1 MNTLMKRIWMLA
13 MLGMLCPT
21 VALPQKEFVEPDNQD
36 ETEVETPEIR
46 TVSLIVDELTGG
58 TVSISDQ
65 TVFEEDPAKV
75 VVSITVTPADGYKI
89 SKGNLKLWAVLPLP
103 ETPPTATR
111 GPEVSGEL
119 TLDGD
124 DPAELSEER
133 TYQVTIDPNLDIWV
147 EAAEFQLIEEPAQ
160 SWNLT
165 EGVLT
170 ISGEIDTQAGV
181 PWDSKSVTSV
191 VIAYDEQ
198 VLDLE
203 ALGIPEDM
211 AVDVPGRLLNEYV
224 YNYKGYKI
232 DCQNKTEITGF
243 SFGDSNSYDTFV
255 SDADIIVP
263 SVLKAYVITNIT
275 EDGLTLQE
283 VTSIAKGQPVVVFT
297 EDKFK
302 DIENY
307 YTVTTDPVEAGSN
320 LLRVAQTGGQP
331 VTIGDVFMLYNDVFY
346 YTQTGTIPEGS
357 VYLTKPELSK
367 TRGFYPL
374 GGNDNT
380 TGIAPR
386 PIVNT
391 DIHSSWYTLDGRQ
404 LPAQP
409 TKKGIYIKDG
419 KKVVI
424 K

>member
-1 MNTLMKRIWMLA
+1 

-21 VALPQKEFVEPDNQD
+21 VALPQEEFVEPDNQD

-89 SKGNLKLWAVLPLP
+89 SKENLKLWAVLPLP

-147 EAAEFQLIEEPAQ
+147 EEADFQMVEETVQ
-160 SWNLT
+160 TWSLT

-170 ISGEIDTQAGV
+170 ISGEVDVEAGV
-181 PWDSKSVTSV
+181 PWDPESVTSV
-191 VIAYDEQ
+191 VIEYGEK
-198 VLDLE
+198 VLDLV
-203 ALGIPEDM
+203 ALGIPEEVS
-211 AVDVPGRLLNEYV
+211 VDVPGHLLNEYLFD
-224 YNYKGYKI
+224 YKGFKI
-232 DCQNKTEITGF
+232 DSQDKTEIAGF
-243 SFGDSNSYDTFV
+243 SFGESNSYDTFV
-255 SDADIIVP
+255 ATADIIVP

-275 EDGLTLQE
+275 EDGLTLKE
-283 VTSIAKGQPVVVFT
+283 VTRIAKGEPVLVFAD
-297 EDKFK
+297 DKYK
-302 DIENY
+302 EIEKF
-307 YTVTTDPVEAGSN
+307 YTVTTDPVEEVSN
-320 LLRVAQTGGQP
+320 LLKVAPDGGKP
-331 VTIGDVFMLYNDVFY
+331 VDIGEVFMLYNDVFY
-346 YTQTGTIPEGS
+346 YTQAGKIPEGR
-357 VYLTKPELSK
+357 VYLTKPQDSK
-367 TRGFYPL
+367 TRGFYSL
-374 GGNDNT
+374 GGDNKA

-386 PIVNT
+386 RIVNT
-391 DIHSSWYTLDGRQ
+391 DIQSSWYTLDGRR
-404 LPAQP
+404 LDAKP
-409 TKKGIYIKDG
+409 TRPGLYIKDG
-419 KKVVI
+419 KKMVI